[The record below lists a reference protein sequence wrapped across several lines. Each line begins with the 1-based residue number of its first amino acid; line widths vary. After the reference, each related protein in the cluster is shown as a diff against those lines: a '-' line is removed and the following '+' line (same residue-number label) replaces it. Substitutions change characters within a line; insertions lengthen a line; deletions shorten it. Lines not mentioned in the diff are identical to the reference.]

1 MTAHYESKHGQVL
14 RRKEE
19 LFMAFTDMRNF
30 TRMMPEQAQSQV
42 SLDADFDNLWATV
55 QNFKIGVRIDERV
68 PYSTIRLVSTNSPVE
83 FVGALH
89 FDESALPG
97 RTDFHVVLD
106 ANLNMV
112 MRAMLGKKIQEAL
125 DKIVQGLVDVSEG
138 KMPDIPEG
146 MI

>member
-14 RRKEE
+14 RRREE

-125 DKIVQGLVDVSEG
+125 DKLVQGLVDVSEG

>member
-125 DKIVQGLVDVSEG
+125 DKLVQGLVDVSEG

>member
-42 SLDADFDNLWATV
+42 CLDADFDNLWATV

-125 DKIVQGLVDVSEG
+125 DKLVQGLVDVSEG

>member
-14 RRKEE
+14 RSKEE

-30 TRMMPEQAQSQV
+30 TRMVPDQVQSQV

-55 QNFKIGVRIDERV
+55 QNFKIGVRIDERI
-68 PYSTIRLVSTNSPVE
+68 PYTLIRLISTDSPVE

-89 FDESALPG
+89 FEQSALPG
-97 RTDFHVVLD
+97 RTEFFIVLD
-106 ANLNMV
+106 ANLNFM
-112 MRAMLGKKIQEAL
+112 MRTMLGKKIQEAL
-125 DKIVQGLVDVSEG
+125 DKLVQGLVDVSEG

-146 MI
+146 TL

>member
-1 MTAHYESKHGQVL
+1 
-14 RRKEE
+14 
-19 LFMAFTDMRNF
+19 MAFTDMRNF

>member
-14 RRKEE
+14 RSREE

-30 TRMMPEQAQSQV
+30 TRMIPEQAQAQV

-55 QNFKIGVRIDERV
+55 QNFKIGVKIDERL
-68 PYSTIRLVSTNSPVE
+68 PYSVIRLISTDSPVE

-89 FDESALPG
+89 FDQSPVPG
-97 RTDFHVVLD
+97 RTEFYVVLD
-106 ANLNMV
+106 ANLNMM
-112 MRAMLGKKIQEAL
+112 MRAMLGRKIQEAL
-125 DKIVQGLVDVSEG
+125 DKMVQGLVDVSEG

-146 MI
+146 ML